1 MGNQGRVVNKYSK
14 YGNRQSPYISKNP
27 GNVVAMQ
34 RDRSSK
40 LLLNTG
46 VANTD
51 SELYAP
57 SIHAR
62 QGPTAIGSGTRNVPV
77 SLQQRQ
83 QERREKEKAVLKE
96 VETQK
101 KAVLDKINSIQS
113 KKFS

>member
-1 MGNQGRVVNKYSK
+1 MNM
-14 YGNRQSPYISKNP
+14 
-27 GNVVAMQ
+27 VAMQ

-40 LLLNTG
+40 LLNVG
-46 VANTD
+46 IANTD

-62 QGPTAIGSGTRNVPV
+62 QGPTAIGSGSRNA
-77 SLQQRQ
+77 SIGLAQRQ
-83 QERREKEKAVLKE
+83 LERREKEKAVLKE

-101 KAVLDKINSIQS
+101 KAVLEKINSIQS

>member
-1 MGNQGRVVNKYSK
+1 MNM
-14 YGNRQSPYISKNP
+14 
-27 GNVVAMQ
+27 VAIQ

-40 LLLNTG
+40 LLNVG
-46 VANTD
+46 IANTD

-62 QGPTAIGSGTRNVPV
+62 QGPTAIGSGSRNASI
-77 SLQQRQ
+77 SLAQRQ
-83 QERREKEKAVLKE
+83 LERREKEKAVLKE

-101 KAVLDKINSIQS
+101 KAVLEKINSIQS

>member
-1 MGNQGRVVNKYSK
+1 MKKNLQNNGLQILGNQGRVVNKYSK

-27 GNVVAMQ
+27 AGANVVAMQ

-62 QGPTAIGSGTRNVPV
+62 QGPTAIGSGSRNAPV

-96 VETQK
+96 VET
-101 KAVLDKINSIQS
+101 
-113 KKFS
+113 

>member
-1 MGNQGRVVNKYSK
+1 MNKYSK
-14 YGNRQSPYISKNP
+14 YGNNRQSPYISK
-27 GNVVAMQ
+27 GLAGQ

-40 LLLNTG
+40 LLNTG
-46 VANTD
+46 ATAANTD

-62 QGPTAIGSGTRNVPV
+62 NGPTAIGSGSRNVSI
-77 SLQQRQ
+77 SLAQRQ

-101 KAVLDKINSIQS
+101 KAVLEKINNIQS